1 MMMIC
6 EQMWPSEALPQCLIE
21 PCPGTQRVQKYW
33 AADAGALELLQS
45 GELSAEHWDWECGAG
60 FSFTRDEDIQENGSA
75 KASSKEGNG

>member
-1 MMMIC
+1 MSRC
-6 EQMWPSEALPQCLIE
+6 GPL
-21 PCPGTQRVQKYW
+21 QRFPNAWISRVLVLRVHKYW